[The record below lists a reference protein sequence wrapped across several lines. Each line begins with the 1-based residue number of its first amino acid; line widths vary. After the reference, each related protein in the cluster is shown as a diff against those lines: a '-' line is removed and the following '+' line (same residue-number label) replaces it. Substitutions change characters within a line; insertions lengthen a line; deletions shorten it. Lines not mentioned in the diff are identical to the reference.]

1 MTQMIWNGLKNGL
14 GSIKNTNQPSITA
27 RRGSLGS
34 ALGQAESFSTT
45 GTMLIKTKKQ
55 KKEIERQRV
64 KAQEAKTTNRT
75 NLRLR
80 EKPDP
85 ILGYSTQMPKAY
97 LSWENCELAQ
107 LIVKKEDVWAG
118 KINPVPVLLN
128 QDQKKPS
135 KKTPSSTTTT
145 NNTPTQD
152 NNQSLVLNF
161 GLDENEHQKAILFDG
176 LPKIKE
182 LLKIKNKPIFDP
194 SDFSTPSSLDPE
206 EATSKMGSE
215 EDEEDLKKLRL
226 MRILDLRNSNSKGID
241 KFIKLRVLK
250 AFSPKDPINPEK
262 LDPGCSEVQ
271 AAMLTYRIHTV
282 LDHAW
287 QNRRDKDSKRHLSDL
302 VMKRMK
308 ILKYLKRVNPSSY
321 FELLPR
327 IGLQPKYLKDELIV
341 RAKLPLRPGE
351 SLD

>member
-34 ALGQAESFSTT
+34 ALGQTESFSTT
-45 GTMLIKTKKQ
+45 GTLLIKTKKQ

-85 ILGYSTQMPKAY
+85 ILGYSTQMPKAH

-145 NNTPTQD
+145 DNTPTQD

-194 SDFSTPSSLDPE
+194 SDFSTPSSSDPE

-226 MRILDLRNSNSKGID
+226 MRILDLQ
-241 KFIKLRVLK
+241 
-250 AFSPKDPINPEK
+250 K

>member
-14 GSIKNTNQPSITA
+14 GSIKSTNQPSITA
-27 RRGSLGS
+27 RSGSLGS
-34 ALGQAESFSTT
+34 ALGQTESFSTT
-45 GTMLIKTKKQ
+45 GIMLIKTKKQ
-55 KKEIERQRV
+55 KKEIERQR
-64 KAQEAKTTNRT
+64 
-75 NLRLR
+75 
-80 EKPDP
+80 
-85 ILGYSTQMPKAY
+85 MPKAY

-135 KKTPSSTTTT
+135 KKNPSSSTTTT
-145 NNTPTQD
+145 TDNTATQD

-182 LLKIKNKPIFDP
+182 LLKIKNKPILIP
-194 SDFSTPSSLDPE
+194 VISLHP
-206 EATSKMGSE
+206 
-215 EDEEDLKKLRL
+215 LHRIQKKRPQRWAQKR
-226 MRILDLRNSNSKGID
+226 MKKILRNYVRRMTGSWIYVILIQKESINLSNLD
-241 KFIKLRVLK
+241 K

-262 LDPGCSEVQ
+262 LDPCCSEVQ
-271 AAMLTYRIHTV
+271 TAMLTYRIHTV
-282 LDHAW
+282 LDDAW

-321 FELLPR
+321 FKLLPR

>member
-1 MTQMIWNGLKNGL
+1 
-14 GSIKNTNQPSITA
+14 
-27 RRGSLGS
+27 
-34 ALGQAESFSTT
+34 
-45 GTMLIKTKKQ
+45 
-55 KKEIERQRV
+55 
-64 KAQEAKTTNRT
+64 
-75 NLRLR
+75 
-80 EKPDP
+80 
-85 ILGYSTQMPKAY
+85 MPKAY

-135 KKTPSSTTTT
+135 KKNPSSSTTTT
-145 NNTPTQD
+145 TDNTATQD

-194 SDFSTPSSLDPE
+194 SDFSTPSSSDPE

-226 MRILDLRNSNSKGID
+226 MRICHTAFVRRMTGSWIYVILIQKESINLSNLD
-241 KFIKLRVLK
+241 K

-262 LDPGCSEVQ
+262 LDPCCSEVQ
-271 AAMLTYRIHTV
+271 TAMLTYRIHTV
-282 LDHAW
+282 LDDAW

-302 VMKRMK
+302 VMK
-308 ILKYLKRVNPSSY
+308 
-321 FELLPR
+321 E
-327 IGLQPKYLKDELIV
+327 
-341 RAKLPLRPGE
+341 
-351 SLD
+351 